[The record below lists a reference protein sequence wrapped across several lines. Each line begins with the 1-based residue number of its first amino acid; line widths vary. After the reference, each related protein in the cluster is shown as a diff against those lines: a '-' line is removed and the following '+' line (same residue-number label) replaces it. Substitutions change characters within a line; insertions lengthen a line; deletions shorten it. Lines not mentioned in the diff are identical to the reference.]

1 MLVKSIFGQIV
12 EEAII
17 GSQRFREKSLE
28 AVRCSHAQHS
38 ILQMS
43 IITTNNF
50 GTFMK
55 KVGLHIRD
63 RVESVPLSVLR
74 VPETL
79 WGGSGPTGVSPSPVS
94 NSLKTENGEYRT
106 S

>member
-28 AVRCSHAQHS
+28 AARCSLAQQS
-38 ILQMS
+38 ILQMWK
-43 IITTNNF
+43 ITSHNF

-55 KVGLHIRD
+55 KVGLDVRD
-63 RVESVPLSVLR
+63 RVERVPLSVLR
-74 VPETL
+74 VPETS
-79 WGGSGPTGVSPSPVS
+79 WGGSGPTGVSPSPVF
-94 NSLKTENGEYRT
+94 NSLKTGNGEYRV